1 MFRFACQRLLPR
13 EKTSFRRNATA
24 KGRVDVDQCAVE
36 VCHLVDRAAEHL
48 RAASG
53 KMRVFETKLN
63 SKDLVTATDREI
75 EELLIRGLRQRFPE
89 HVYIDEEG
97 TAGASTGRKLTEEP
111 TWIVDPIDGTTNF
124 VHGFHCSCIS
134 VGFWLDKRPELAIC
148 HNPTL
153 QLVFTARRNR
163 GAYLNGAPIRTS
175 GQTELERSLIMQELN
190 AANLG
195 CEHRDILWQNAVGM
209 LLKAH
214 ALRTTGSAVMDMCL
228 VAMGAADGYYEFY
241 PHAWD
246 LAAGTL
252 LVREAGGV
260 VMDPAGGDFDLMSR
274 RVLAAATPQLGNQM
288 VQLLGDKQI
297 YHQRD
302 DEPQKSNSNSN
313 SIFK

>member
-1 MFRFACQRLLPR
+1 MFRFACLRLLPL
-13 EKTSFRRNATA
+13 EKASIRGSATH
-24 KGRVDVDQCAVE
+24 VDVDQCAVE
-36 VCHLVDRAAEHL
+36 VCRLVDRAAGHL

-53 KMRVFETKLN
+53 KIRGFETKLN

-75 EELLIRGLRQRFPE
+75 EELLIKGLRGRFPE
-89 HVYIDEEG
+89 HVYIGEEG

-134 VGFWLDKRPELAIC
+134 VGFWLNKQPELAIC

-153 QLVFTARRNR
+153 ELIFTARRNR
-163 GAYLNGAPIRTS
+163 GAYLNGESIRTS

-190 AANLG
+190 AENLER
-195 CEHRDILWQNAVGM
+195 CEHRDILLANAVGM

-246 LAAGTL
+246 LAAGAL

-260 VMDPAGGDFDLMSR
+260 VMDPAGGEFDIMSR
-274 RVLAAATPQLGNQM
+274 RVLAAATPELGSQM
-288 VQLLGDKQI
+288 VRLLGDRQI
-297 YHQRD
+297 YHHRD
-302 DEPQKSNSNSN
+302 DEPPGNPTPNSSR
-313 SIFK
+313 IRCV